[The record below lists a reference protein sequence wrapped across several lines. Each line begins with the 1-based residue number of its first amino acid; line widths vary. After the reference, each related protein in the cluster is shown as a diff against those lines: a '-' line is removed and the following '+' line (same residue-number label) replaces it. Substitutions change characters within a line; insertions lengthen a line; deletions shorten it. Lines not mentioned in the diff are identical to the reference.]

1 MRKRMPVAQRLLGA
15 SDEFMFKMR
24 GCYADALYSDPDAT
38 LSELRDAVTRFEDL
52 ARDAR
57 RVLGS
62 AHPFVAGAIGKS
74 LQAARA
80 ALRAR
85 ETPSEAAV

>member
-1 MRKRMPVAQRLLGA
+1 MAQRLLGA

-57 RVLGS
+57 RVFGS
-62 AHPFVAGAIGKS
+62 AHPFVVGAIGKS

-85 ETPSEAAV
+85 EPLSEAV